1 MRAFTVPQ
9 KKKKWKGPSP
19 PKISTIP
26 DRILVFDTETRTD
39 IYQNFLFGYFELYEN
54 GKLKQDGLFYDS
66 KIITKK
72 EEDILKTFAID
83 NNINTYT
90 LEEFREVFLDEVY
103 DLETLCIGFNLPFDI
118 SRIALQAPQG
128 RLSYREGFS
137 MQISENQYYPR
148 LIVNKQT
155 NTMSFI
161 NWAKPLN
168 KEQKRFRGHFLD
180 LRMTCHALTDRK
192 YSLSS
197 ACEAFN
203 TEYKKQKVK
212 EHGKIYGPE
221 YIAYC
226 IADVKA
232 TYSLYQETKKEFD
245 TYKLDIPITKAYT
258 PASIGKEI
266 LKKIKVKSFGEKN
279 ADFPPEITG
288 HIMNAYFGGRTECKI
303 RKTPIES
310 DLIDFLSMYPT
321 VCTLQGLWKFVIAEK
336 IEYEDATDELRD
348 FVDSFELED
357 IQDKES
363 WKKLQGIVQV
373 RPSDDILPVRAKYSD
388 EKIVWNIG
396 VNRLTSKAPLWYSI
410 ADVIASKLYTGKTPE
425 IVQAIKFTP
434 KSVEKGL
441 KKTEIH
447 GAKIDP
453 YKEDLFKRLIE
464 YRQELKDKRDTF
476 DEDTPEYDT
485 HERNQNVIKIITNS
499 ISYGIFV
506 QIDVEESSKPSTV
519 NVYGLESFKNEKSKR
534 EKPGFMFN
542 PIIAVSIT
550 SAARLLLAATE
561 VFLSRK
567 GTTHAYCDT
576 DSMVVPTQYRK
587 QVQEFF
593 QKLNPYDFKSKE
605 KIDVFKLEKGNV
617 LFYGISAKR
626 YCLYTID
633 DKTGE
638 IKIDKKKYSSHGL
651 GYLLDP
657 FAKTED
663 DLEKDWSP
671 KVWKDILDFHYKKIT
686 RKQLQEKYE
695 GTYAIA
701 QISVSKPRIRN
712 RLKKLDKS
720 KDYYKQIKPF
730 NFCLVGFSTTDN
742 KKTKELIKP
751 LAPFRRPVR
760 DAVFDA
766 FVDLNSKNGAVLKGQ
781 HYWKDMW
788 STIRRYMNNPESKFD
803 GDDGV
808 LERKHINVI
817 SIKHIGKEADDIDLV
832 PVLGANLDTFVIY
845 EDENAI
851 NADFEA
857 NADEILKLEPREV
870 KKYNL
875 SRSSLK
881 FIKEKI
887 ERKEF
892 DRIMKTTKNRLLAAL
907 REKQNKQ
914 KNVAVNFVKS
924 KL

>member
-1 MRAFTVPQ
+1 MHNEAIAVRVYTVPHKQ
-9 KKKKWKGPSP
+9 KKWKGPSP
-19 PKISTIP
+19 PKISKIP
-26 DRILVFDTETRTD
+26 NRVLVFDTETRTD
-39 IYQNFLFGYFELYEN
+39 IYQNFLFGYFELHED
-54 GKLKQDGLFYDS
+54 GKLKQHGLFYDS
-66 KIITKK
+66 KVITKK
-72 EEDILKTFAID
+72 EEDLLENFSTD
-83 NNINTYT
+83 NNIDTYT

-103 DLETLCIGFNLPFDI
+103 DLETLCIGFNLPFDL
-118 SRIALQAPQG
+118 SRIALKAPQG
-128 RLSYREGFS
+128 KLAYREGFS
-137 MQISENQYYPR
+137 MQISENTYYPR

-161 NWAKPLN
+161 NWAKPFN
-168 KEQKRFRGHFLD
+168 KEQKRFRGNFLD

-197 ACEAFN
+197 ACDAFN

-221 YIAYC
+221 YIEYC

-232 TYSLYQETKKEFD
+232 TYSLYLKTKKEFD
-245 TYKLDIPITKAYT
+245 TYKLNIPITKAYT

-266 LKKIKVKSFGEKN
+266 LKKIKVKSFAEKN
-279 ADFPPEITG
+279 SDFPPAITG

-321 VCTLQGLWKFVIAEK
+321 VCTLQGLWKFVIAER
-336 IEYEDATDELRD
+336 IEHVDATEEIRK

-357 IQDKES
+357 VQNKEN
-363 WKKLQGIVQV
+363 WEKLQGIVQV
-373 RPSDDILPVRAKYSD
+373 LPNDDVLPVRAKYD
-388 EKIVWNIG
+388 GKIVWNIG

-410 ADVIASKLYTGKTPE
+410 ADVIASKLYTGRTPK
-425 IVQAIKFTP
+425 IIQGIKFVP
-434 KSVEKGL
+434 KNVEKSL
-441 KKTEIH
+441 KETEIH

-453 YKEDLFKRLIE
+453 YNDDLFKRLIE

-476 DEDTPEYDT
+476 EEDTPEYDNY
-485 HERNQNVIKIITNS
+485 ERNQNVIKIITNS

-506 QIDVEESSKPSTV
+506 QIDVEETSKPSTV
-519 NVYGLESFKNEKSKR
+519 NVYGLESFKNEKVKR

-567 GTTHAYCDT
+567 NATHAYCDT

-593 QKLNPYDFKSKE
+593 QKLNPYDFKSNE

-633 DKTGE
+633 DKTNE

-657 FAKTED
+657 FAKTEE

-671 KVWKDILDFHYKKIT
+671 RVWKDILDLHYGKIT
-686 RKQLQEKYE
+686 RVQLREKYE
-695 GTYAIA
+695 DKYAIA
-701 QISVSKPRIRN
+701 QIAVSKPRIRN
-712 RLKKLDKS
+712 RLKKLDKD
-720 KDYYKQIKPF
+720 KDYYKQLKPF
-730 NFCLVGFSTTDN
+730 NFCLVGFPTTDN
-742 KKTKELIKP
+742 EKTKEMIKP

-760 DAVFDA
+760 DVVFGK
-766 FVDLNSKNGAVLKGQ
+766 FVDLNSKNGDVLKGQ

-788 STIRRYMNNPESKFD
+788 DTIRNYINNPESKFD
-803 GDDGV
+803 GDDGI

-832 PVLGANLDTFVIY
+832 PVLGVNLDTFVIY

-851 NADFEA
+851 NADFES
-857 NADEILKLEPREV
+857 NAEEILKLEPKEV
-870 KKYNL
+870 IKYDL
-875 SRSSLK
+875 SRPSLK
-881 FIKEKI
+881 YIKEKI

-892 DRIMKTTKNRLLAAL
+892 DRILKTTKNRLLVAL
-907 REKQNKQ
+907 REKQ
-914 KNVAVNFVKS
+914 S
-924 KL
+924 R

>member
-1 MRAFTVPQ
+1 MYNEAIAVRAYTIPQ

-19 PKISTIP
+19 PKISKTP
-26 DRILVFDTETRTD
+26 NRVLVFDTETRTD

-54 GKLKQDGLFYDS
+54 GKLEQHGLFYDS

-72 EEDILKTFAID
+72 EEELLKTFAKD
-83 NNINTYT
+83 NNIDTYT

-103 DLETLCIGFNLPFDI
+103 GLETMCIGFNLPFDL
-118 SRIALQAPQG
+118 SRIALKAPQG
-128 RLSYREGFS
+128 KLSYREGFS
-137 MQISENQYYPR
+137 MQISENPYYPR

-161 NWAKPLN
+161 NWAKPLD
-168 KEQKRFRGHFLD
+168 KEQKRFRGNFLD

-197 ACEAFN
+197 ACDAFN

-212 EHGKIYGPE
+212 EHGKIYGSE

-266 LKKIKVKSFGEKN
+266 LKKIQVKSFAEKN
-279 ADFPPEITG
+279 PDFPPEITG

-303 RKTPIES
+303 RKTPIEA

-321 VCTLQGLWKFVIAEK
+321 VCTLQGLWSFVIAEK
-336 IEYEDATDELRD
+336 IEYFDATKEIQN
-348 FVDSFELED
+348 FVDSFDLED
-357 IQDKES
+357 LQNKDN
-363 WKKLQGIVQV
+363 WKKLQGIVQIQ
-373 RPSDDILPVRAKYSD
+373 PNDDILPVRAKYD
-388 EKIVWNIG
+388 GKIVWNIG
-396 VNRLTSKAPLWYSI
+396 INRLTSKAPLWYSI
-410 ADVIASKLYTGKTPE
+410 ADVIASKLYTGRTPE
-425 IVQAIKFTP
+425 IIQGLKFAP
-434 KSVEKGL
+434 KNVEKNL
-441 KKTEIH
+441 KMTEIH

-453 YKEDLFKRLIE
+453 YNDDLFKRLIE
-464 YRQELKDKRDTF
+464 YRQELKDRRDTF
-476 DEDTPEYDT
+476 DENTPEYDNY
-485 HERNQNVIKIITNS
+485 ERNQNVIKIITNS

-561 VFLSRK
+561 VFLLRK
-567 GTTHAYCDT
+567 NATHAYCDT

-587 QVQEFF
+587 EVQEFF
-593 QKLNPYDFKSKE
+593 QKLNPYDFNSKE
-605 KIDVFKLEKGNV
+605 NIDVFKLEKGNV

-657 FAKTED
+657 FAKTEE
-663 DLEKDWSP
+663 DLKKDWSS
-671 KVWKDILDFHYKKIT
+671 KVWKDILDFHYRKVT
-686 RKQLQEKYE
+686 RKQLREKYE
-695 GTYAIA
+695 DKYAIA
-701 QISVSKPRIRN
+701 QISVSKPSIRN
-712 RLKKLDKS
+712 RLKKLDKG

-730 NFCLVGFSTTDN
+730 NFCLVGFPPTDN
-742 KKTKELIKP
+742 ENKKESIKP

-760 DAVFDA
+760 DVVFDK
-766 FVDLNSKNGAVLKGQ
+766 FVDLNSKNGDVLKGP

-788 STIRRYMNNPESKFD
+788 STIRKYMYNLESKFEGED
-803 GDDGV
+803 GI

-832 PVLGANLDTFVIY
+832 PVLGANIDTFVIY

-851 NADFEA
+851 NIDFEA
-857 NADEILKLEPREV
+857 NAKEILKLEPREV

-875 SRSSLK
+875 SRASMKS
-881 FIKEKI
+881 IKEKI
-887 ERKEF
+887 ERKECN
-892 DRIMKTTKNRLLAAL
+892 RIMKTTKNRLLAAL
-907 REKQNKQ
+907 REKQ
-914 KNVAVNFVKS
+914 S
-924 KL
+924 K